1 MRSLQS
7 RTSVWPLIVSL
18 VVVTAASAQDQDVQL
33 EIRQRGA
40 PAISVAVPA
49 LVAASGAAQHA
60 QRIHAVLL
68 DDLQNSMVFTLVDPR
83 VYPNVAP
90 GEPIP
95 WQAWKSSGARGLIQ
109 GSVSVQ
115 GTLVVADFRLFDVDT
130 GRQISGKRY
139 SQSTEGLSAPDA
151 EYRVRRIAHT
161 FNDETA
167 LNYTGVPGV
176 ANSNIA
182 FVSDRDAPLGTPQ
195 KEIFLMDYDGERQ
208 RRISYNSSISLS
220 PSFSPQSDRIAFQT
234 YVMRDRFPNAEIQII
249 LKTGGR
255 PRSLITCRGTNT
267 GPAFSPD
274 GTLIAYSS
282 SCGGN
287 SELHVIR
294 PDGAGMQQI
303 TRNPASDISP
313 AWSPNGR
320 QLVFV
325 SDRSGAQQLYV
336 IDSSGLNTR
345 RLSAPGGQK
354 DDPAWQPVRGELI
367 AFTAST
373 GGNNFDIFVYD
384 LTIDRV
390 HQLTRGRGRKEAPA
404 WSPDGRQLSF
414 EWAQGP
420 STQIWAMGFDG
431 SRQRILTNAGNNLTP
446 AWGPRP

>member
-1 MRSLQS
+1 MSLA
-7 RTSVWPLIVSL
+7 
-18 VVVTAASAQDQDVQL
+18 VVGAASAQDQDVQL

-40 PAISVAVPA
+40 PAIKIALPA
-49 LVAASGAAQHA
+49 LLAASGAAEQAQH
-60 QRIHAVLL
+60 IHAVLQ
-68 DDLQNSMVFTLVDPR
+68 DDLQNSMVFDLVDPR
-83 VYPNVAP
+83 VYPNTSP
-90 GEPIP
+90 NEPIA
-95 WQAWKSSGARGLIQ
+95 WQGWKNTGARGLIQ

-115 GTLVVADFRLFDVDT
+115 GTLVVADFRLFDVET

-151 EYRVRRIAHT
+151 AYRVRRIAHT

-176 ANSNIA
+176 ANSYIS
-182 FVSDRDAPLGTPQ
+182 FVSDREAPVGTPQ

-208 RRISYNSSISLS
+208 RRITYNSSISLS
-220 PSFSPQSDRIAFQT
+220 PTFSPQADRIAFQT
-234 YVMRDRFPNAEIQII
+234 YVMRDRFPNAEIHII
-249 LKTGGR
+249 LNTGGR
-255 PRSLITCRGTNT
+255 PRPLVTCRGTNN

-274 GTLIAYSS
+274 GTLIAFSS

-287 SELHVIR
+287 SEIHVIR
-294 PDGAGMQQI
+294 PDGEGMQQI
-303 TRNPASDISP
+303 SRNPASDVSP

-320 QLVFV
+320 QLTFV
-325 SDRSGAQQLYV
+325 SDRSGSQQLYV
-336 IDSSGLNTR
+336 MDSTGLNTR

-384 LTIDRV
+384 LTTDRV

-404 WSPDGRQLSF
+404 WSPDGRQLTF
-414 EWAQGP
+414 EWAQGS

-431 SRQRILTNAGNNLTP
+431 SRQRMLTNAGNNVTP
-446 AWGPRP
+446 TWGTRP

>member
-1 MRSLQS
+1 M
-7 RTSVWPLIVSL
+7 WPLIVSL
-18 VVVTAASAQDQDVQL
+18 LVVGAASAQDQDVQL

-40 PAISVAVPA
+40 PAIKVAVPT
-49 LVAASGAAQHA
+49 LLAASGAAEHA

-68 DDLQNSMVFTLVDPR
+68 NDLQNSMVFDLVDPR
-83 VYPNVAP
+83 VYPSAAP
-90 GEPIP
+90 NEPIP
-95 WQAWKSSGARGLIQ
+95 WQAWKSTDARGLIQ

-115 GTLVVADFRLFDVDT
+115 GSLVVADFRLFDVDT

-151 EYRVRRIAHT
+151 AYRVRRIAHT

-176 ANSNIA
+176 ANSYIA
-182 FVSDRDAPLGTPQ
+182 FVSDREAPAGTPQ
-195 KEIFLMDYDGERQ
+195 KEIYLMDYDGERQ
-208 RRISYNSSISLS
+208 RRITYNSSISLS

-234 YVMRDRFPNAEIQII
+234 YMMRDRFPNAEVHII
-249 LKTGGR
+249 LNTGGQPR
-255 PRSLITCRGTNT
+255 PLVTCRGMNN

-274 GTLIAYSS
+274 GTLIAFSS

-287 SELHVIR
+287 SEIHVIK
-294 PDGAGMQQI
+294 PNGEGVLQI
-303 TRNPASDISP
+303 TRNPASDVSP
-313 AWSPNGR
+313 GWSPNGR

-325 SDRSGAQQLYV
+325 SDRSGSQQLYV
-336 IDSSGLNTR
+336 MDATGLNTR

-373 GGNNFDIFVYD
+373 SGNNFDIFVYD
-384 LTIDRV
+384 LTTDRV

-404 WSPDGRQLSF
+404 WSPDGRQLTF

-431 SRQRILTNAGNNLTP
+431 SRQRMLTNAGNNLTP
-446 AWGPRP
+446 TWGTRP